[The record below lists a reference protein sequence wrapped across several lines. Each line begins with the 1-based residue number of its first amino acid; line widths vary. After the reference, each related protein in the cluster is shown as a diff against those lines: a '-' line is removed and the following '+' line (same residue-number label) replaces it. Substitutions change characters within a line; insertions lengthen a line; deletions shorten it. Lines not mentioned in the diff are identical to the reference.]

1 MRLLVIFFYNI
12 LLFIATVLGLPLILP
27 AVLASEK
34 LRRTFPHRLGFKR
47 LPVAIGRLEVR
58 KNIKGTVWIHALS
71 VGEVLSAVPLV
82 KELKNKI
89 ENYDIFF
96 SVSTRTGH
104 GVASRRLTG
113 IVDAIF
119 FYPYDLVFSV
129 RHVVKKI
136 NPSLVVIVET
146 DIWPNFLHEMTL
158 RKVPVLL
165 INARLSKKSFSG
177 YKRFAF
183 FFRWMFSGFSKICV
197 QSYLD
202 AERFRRL
209 GISSD
214 RIIVTGNVK
223 FDQNDAPIS
232 DDQIQRWR
240 RRLKIASGKKVWLA
254 GSTHDGEE
262 AVVKEVFI
270 RLQRN
275 LFDMTLMVAPRDP
288 LRALAVVR
296 LFQQAGISTALV
308 SQLSSNKEARP
319 SDVIIVDT
327 IGDLRALYA
336 LADMAFI
343 GGSLVDCG
351 GHNPLEPAA
360 FSKPVLFGPDMSD
373 FIAIAQLLLESGGAL
388 QVRDAEELSAA
399 VNMLMENSLKADEM
413 GRNAYRVFCENKGA
427 VARNLEI
434 IANELSDKQSSVRHD
449 GRQQQV

>member
-1 MRLLVIFFYNI
+1 MIFFYNI
-12 LLFIATVLGLPLILP
+12 LLIIVAVLGLPLILP
-27 AVLASEK
+27 ALLASEK

-47 LPVAIGRLEVR
+47 LPAAIGRPEVR
-58 KNIKGTVWIHALS
+58 RNIKGPVWIHALS

-82 KELKNKI
+82 KALKNKI
-89 ENYDIFF
+89 ENYSIFF
-96 SVSTRTGH
+96 SVSTRTGYE
-104 GVASRRLTG
+104 VASRHLTG
-113 IVDAIF
+113 IADAIF

-129 RHVVKKI
+129 KHVVKKI
-136 NPSLVVIVET
+136 SPALVIIVET
-146 DIWPNFLHEMTL
+146 DIWPNFLHEMFL

-165 INARLSKKSFSG
+165 INARLSKRSFNG

-183 FFRWMFSGFSKICV
+183 FFRWVFSGFLKICV
-197 QSYLD
+197 QSSLD

-209 GISSD
+209 GIPSD

-223 FDQNDAPIS
+223 FDQKDDPIS
-232 DDQIQRWR
+232 DDQIQHWR

-262 AVVKEVFI
+262 AVVKDVFI
-270 RLQRN
+270 RRQRN
-275 LFDMTLMVAPRDP
+275 FFDMTLMVAPRDP
-288 LRALAVVR
+288 RRAAAVAR

-308 SQLSSNKEARP
+308 SQLSSNKEAQP
-319 SDVIIVDT
+319 ADVIIVDT

-360 FSKPVLFGPDMSD
+360 FSRPVLFGPYMSD
-373 FIAIAQLLLESGGAL
+373 FIAIAQMLLESGGAL
-388 QVRDAEELSAA
+388 QVCDAAELSAA
-399 VNMLMENSLKADEM
+399 VNLLIGNSLKADEM
-413 GRNAYRVFCENKGA
+413 GLNAYRVFCENKGA

-434 IANELSDKQSSVRHD
+434 IVDELSDNQNSVRHD
-449 GRQQQV
+449 GR